1 MEIAKLHPNEPK
13 RLAALLQ
20 YEVLDTDDERS
31 FDELTELA
39 SAICSTPISLISLVD
54 DTRQWF
60 KSKVGLDASQTDRS
74 LAFCA
79 HAILQDK
86 VFEVPNALQDTRFSD
101 NPLVTD
107 APDIRFYAGAPLVAP
122 DGSPIGTLCVIDTEP
137 KALDDSQKR
146 ALQIL
151 SNQVISQLE
160 LRLHNRK
167 LERMNA
173 NRSRLYAM
181 LAHDLK
187 SPFNGIIG
195 LSKLLNA
202 KAQNLSADKVY
213 ELSQGILS
221 SSVELFQLLDE
232 TLQWSEQSLITTKLE
247 PKNLALKKLVA
258 DCVALLKDAAAL
270 KNIAVDNEIPESI
283 EVFSDPMI
291 TKTVVRNIVANAFK
305 YSPEGGRV
313 LITCD
318 SDHEETVHVRIS
330 DEGEG
335 IDEAL
340 ASSLFS
346 ENVLSAEGTIGEQG
360 HGLGLMLCAHFLQ
373 MQGNKIWLDASYT
386 DGAKFVFELPSSSAQ
401 K

>member
-232 TLQWSEQSLITTKLE
+232 TL
-247 PKNLALKKLVA
+247 
-258 DCVALLKDAAAL
+258 
-270 KNIAVDNEIPESI
+270 
-283 EVFSDPMI
+283 
-291 TKTVVRNIVANAFK
+291 
-305 YSPEGGRV
+305 
-313 LITCD
+313 
-318 SDHEETVHVRIS
+318 
-330 DEGEG
+330 
-335 IDEAL
+335 
-340 ASSLFS
+340 
-346 ENVLSAEGTIGEQG
+346 
-360 HGLGLMLCAHFLQ
+360 HG
-373 MQGNKIWLDASYT
+373 
-386 DGAKFVFELPSSSAQ
+386 
-401 K
+401 